1 MECGSIAHLVEHLF
15 CIQKVVGSKPAGS
28 TNIYNIMAIRDS
40 NEKNY
45 KENMRDFLWQE
56 HFFKYDKNKNI
67 FILGAVVDNQPYF
80 NEIEVH
86 ELGNIINSGNIYPF
100 LNEWFEE
107 LAKEVIENNKSQI
120 SQNNNKTVWK

>member
-1 MECGSIAHLVEHLF
+1 
-15 CIQKVVGSKPAGS
+15 
-28 TNIYNIMAIRDS
+28 MAIKDN

-45 KENMRDFLWQE
+45 KENMWDFLWQK

-86 ELGNIINSGNIYPF
+86 ELGNIINLGNIYPF

-107 LAKEVIENNKSQI
+107 LAKEAIKNIKSQT
-120 SQNNNKTVWK
+120 SQDNNKTAWK